1 MRNMIVIV
9 VDGKKVV
16 MKKFVQDMI
25 EKSIVGM
32 VTTLKGCEDTD
43 EIQIHIKL

>member
-1 MRNMIVIV
+1 MIEIV

-25 EKSIVGM
+25 KKSIVGM
-32 VTTLKGCEDTD
+32 VTTLKGCEDPD
-43 EIQIHIKL
+43 EIKIRIKL